1 VLFGQ
6 GVDDMDPISTLT
18 FGPESVPLSVLDL
31 APVPDGG
38 NAGDALRATIDLAR
52 HVERL
57 GFRRFWVAEHH
68 NMPGIASS
76 APPVL
81 ISHIADATTT
91 LRVGS
96 GGVMLPNHVS
106 LVVAEQFGMLEA
118 LHPGRIDLGIGRA
131 PGTDQVTAAALRRSP
146 EALSA
151 DDFPDQ
157 LMDLLGFFTGR
168 WPEGHPFA
176 QITAVPGRG
185 HQPAMW
191 LLGSSGYSAQVA
203 GLLGL
208 PFAFAHHFSP
218 ANTLPALALYRQ
230 HFRPSEA
237 LDRPHAMV
245 AAAVV
250 CAQTDERARWLA
262 GSGALSFLKLR
273 SGRPGPLPSPQ
284 EAASYPYTDLD
295 REFLANRRAT
305 QIIGA
310 PGTVRRGLTELLKAT
325 AADELMFTT
334 MVFDPADRLRSF
346 ELVADLA
353 RTPTPEGQ
361 PAPTAT

>member
-1 VLFGQ
+1 
-6 GVDDMDPISTLT
+6 MDPISALAS
-18 FGPESVPLSVLDL
+18 GPESVPLSVLDL

-57 GFRRFWVAEHH
+57 GFHRFWVAEHH

-81 ISHIADATTT
+81 IGHIADATTT
-91 LRVGS
+91 MRVGS

-157 LMDLLGFFTGR
+157 LMDLLGYFTGR
-168 WPEGHPFA
+168 WPDGHPFA

-185 HQPAMW
+185 YQPAMW

-218 ANTLPALALYRQ
+218 ANTLPALALYRE

-237 LDRPHAMV
+237 LDRPYAMV

-250 CAQTDERARWLA
+250 CADTDDRARWLA
-262 GSGALSFLKLR
+262 GWGRCR
-273 SGRPGPLPSPQ
+273 S
-284 EAASYPYTDLD
+284 
-295 REFLANRRAT
+295 
-305 QIIGA
+305 
-310 PGTVRRGLTELLKAT
+310 
-325 AADELMFTT
+325 
-334 MVFDPADRLRSF
+334 
-346 ELVADLA
+346 
-353 RTPTPEGQ
+353 
-361 PAPTAT
+361 